1 MIFQRMPAA
10 AALIA
15 ASVALLAGCSGET
28 LNYTDGAKY
37 VLATVRT
44 LAIPYGAP
52 VLYSGYAFSAAD
64 DGPAQDAS
72 GLVKDARCGTVAPT
86 ESYAGATGSASTG
99 GRPSPAWWPGGAPSA
114 TRRFGTPGPGETG
127 TRSAAASAGSSR

>member
-72 GLVKDARCGTVAPT
+72 GLVEDARCGTVGPA
-86 ESYAGATGSASTG
+86 ESYAEGDWVCQH
-99 GRPSPAWWPGGAPSA
+99 RWPAIAGMVAW
-114 TRRFGTPGPGETG
+114 
-127 TRSAAASAGSSR
+127 RSAVGDAPLRHS